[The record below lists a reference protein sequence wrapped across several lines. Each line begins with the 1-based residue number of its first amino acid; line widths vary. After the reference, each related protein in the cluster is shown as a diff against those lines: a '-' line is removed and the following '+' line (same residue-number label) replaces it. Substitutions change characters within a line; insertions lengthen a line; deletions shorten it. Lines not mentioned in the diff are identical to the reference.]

1 MEVAMHYFA
10 YGTLLDIDYMR
21 QFCPSARAVGVMRL
35 DGYEL
40 GFARCADPSRG
51 GCTLDAAP
59 DGTVWGVQYELSDE
73 DMAKLDE
80 ASGVPKGHWA
90 RKRVTV
96 RDAAGNRV
104 DTTTYVIPERSGP
117 YAPSDSYV
125 APILKGAAAFDLPTR
140 YIARLR
146 QLVQAAE
153 GGGRKPPMAPPKP

>member
-1 MEVAMHYFA
+1 MHYFA

-21 QFCPSARAVGVMRL
+21 RFCPSARAVGVMRL

-59 DGTVWGVQYELSDE
+59 GGAVWGVQYELSDE

-80 ASGVPKGHWA
+80 VSGVPKGHWA
-90 RKRVTV
+90 RTPVTV
-96 RDAAGNRV
+96 RDPAGNRV
-104 DTTTYVIPERSGP
+104 DTTTYVIPDRSGP
-117 YAPSDSYV
+117 YAPTDSYV
-125 APILKGAAAFDLPTR
+125 APIFKGAADFDLPAS
-140 YIARLR
+140 YVARLR

-153 GGGRKPPMAPPKP
+153 GGGGKPTSVPTTP